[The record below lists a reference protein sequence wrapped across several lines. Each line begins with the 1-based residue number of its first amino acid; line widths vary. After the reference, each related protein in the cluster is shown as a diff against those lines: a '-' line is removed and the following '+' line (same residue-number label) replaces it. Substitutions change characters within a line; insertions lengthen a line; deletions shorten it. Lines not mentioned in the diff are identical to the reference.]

1 MLDIKYIRENP
12 EKVKEGCIKRGMEC
26 DVSRVLELDEKRKEL
41 LQKIEGLKA
50 QQNKLGKED
59 IEEAKKLKE
68 EIKKLEPQMEEV
80 EGGLHSLLC
89 LLPNI
94 PQDDVPVGDASKNMV
109 LRQVGKP
116 PKFSFEPKD
125 HLFLGEELDVI
136 DVQRA
141 SKVSGSR
148 FVFVKGDMMQA
159 MGYVDTAEDLAERYY
174 FDKEGLFLVG
184 TGEQSVGP
192 MHQGEVFEDKELPKR
207 YAAFSTCF
215 REEAGSYG

>member
-80 EGGLHSLLC
+80 GGGLHSLLS

-148 FVFVKGDMMQA
+148 FGYLKGDLA
-159 MGYVDTAEDLAERYY
+159 LLEFALVELALKTAA
-174 FDKEGLFLVG
+174 KE
-184 TGEQSVGP
+184 
-192 MHQGEVFEDKELPKR
+192 
-207 YAAFSTCF
+207 
-215 REEAGSYG
+215 